1 MYYANFD
8 HVVVT
13 KMYLTTF
20 RSDVIENNPEVDV
33 LENGDE
39 LQLALNTAQ
48 TGRTFQ
54 DRSHVFVVSCFV
66 HFLFLFVKTY
76 YKVCLLDRLQIQ
88 IYNSVVLCSEI
99 DI

>member
-1 MYYANFD
+1 ME
-8 HVVVT
+8 VVTVYLRIVTMLLLCT

-54 DRSHVFVVSCFV
+54 DRSHVFVVSYFV
-66 HFLFLFVKTY
+66 LFVTF
-76 YKVCLLDRLQIQ
+76 R
-88 IYNSVVLCSEI
+88 
-99 DI
+99 